1 MLYSQEVESGTFLQY
16 SFINLE
22 WFDELTKHQLRL
34 KAHQGAE
41 GDAYLVHYGKV
52 ELKVTKRL
60 KGSDNTRSPIPQDQ
74 SSQAGHSLGIT
85 RQVMRQGQDQAKKA
99 ARSSC
104 LFAGHEL
111 KHSSP
116 SRYWTML
123 KNTLVHT
130 NHGLHTEHH
139 AFPVSA
145 WNRKDM
151 KVPYLFKILKGLKKS
166 FCH

>member
-1 MLYSQEVESGTFLQY
+1 MTIPEVPFH
-16 SFINLE
+16 
-22 WFDELTKHQLRL
+22 K
-34 KAHQGAE
+34 
-41 GDAYLVHYGKV
+41 
-52 ELKVTKRL
+52 
-60 KGSDNTRSPIPQDQ
+60 TRV

-130 NHGLHTEHH
+130 NRGLHTEHH

-151 KVPYLFKILKGLKKS
+151 KVPYLFKILEGLKKS
-166 FCH
+166 FCHWGLETPTAGGAWCLHRSHWQKLQWYTGNVVHLKGRPGKYNEEKSTDSYIENRLNKHLG